1 MWQNNT
7 GTNASSGRE
16 ESRGQGLNHV
26 ELVLFL
32 VFASLLVIV
41 TIINNLLVILGAWS
55 NPRLRRGTYSIF
67 VSLAVSDVLVG
78 AVSMPLWIYMVAS
91 GAQMSRNLFLLYI
104 VFDIFSA
111 MASILHLAGVSV
123 ERFMA
128 ISRPTKYMLL
138 TQKPYKNAII
148 IMWLLAA
155 LIACLF
161 PIQTTFQ
168 WSTIFTLMMFS
179 FGFIIPLIIISSMYI
194 TIFKISKKVIVPIE
208 RRVSSDDLKRQMRKE
223 HQLAR
228 TGALVTGLF
237 FVGWLPFFVVSLIGN
252 FCPPCLKPYP
262 GFDLKLT
269 AFVKFMH
276 YGNSMMNTFVYAFL
290 NTEMRRTF
298 SRLLRHMLERMFQ
311 PACPAP
317 VQRAWDRTQR
327 WRKLQ
332 RRLQTT

>member
-1 MWQNNT
+1 
-7 GTNASSGRE
+7 
-16 ESRGQGLNHV
+16 
-26 ELVLFL
+26 
-32 VFASLLVIV
+32 
-41 TIINNLLVILGAWS
+41 
-55 NPRLRRGTYSIF
+55 
-67 VSLAVSDVLVG
+67 
-78 AVSMPLWIYMVAS
+78 
-91 GAQMSRNLFLLYI
+91 
-104 VFDIFSA
+104 

-276 YGNSMMNTFVYAFL
+276 YV
-290 NTEMRRTF
+290 
-298 SRLLRHMLERMFQ
+298 FQ
-311 PACPAP
+311 PIIHEPLSKSESCGFVSKSSNKDLDSGQNGELVYMDPYTTNNDKNSDESEQVP
-317 VQRAWDRTQR
+317 
-327 WRKLQ
+327 LSP
-332 RRLQTT
+332 QTKQKEEIGNDKVTVWYS